1 MAIGN
6 RYISWSMTIIS
17 GGAFPH
23 VPNQRCPSS
32 TVVRIVNR
40 KPFSCPP
47 YVHVRTN
54 VQRTGRGYLQCY
66 KRYVISHKI
75 LSDIPIR
82 SLSQSDACCKHGIIQ
97 VCFNSLIQANPTP
110 LPPQEVQQEVH
121 PCIAMSDTRCNKRNS
136 SNPWRFCALC
146 SKCAEFIPL
155 FYVDGPH
162 RCDG

>member
-1 MAIGN
+1 ME
-6 RYISWSMTIIS
+6 YDHHFWWCLSPCTKSK
-17 GGAFPH
+17 
-23 VPNQRCPSS
+23 VPVLNSNSC
-32 TVVRIVNR
+32 VVNLSAARR
-40 KPFSCPP
+40 MFE
-47 YVHVRTN
+47 HVRTN

-75 LSDIPIR
+75 LSNIPIR

-97 VCFNSLIQANPTP
+97 VCFNSLIQANLTP

-121 PCIAMSDTRCNKRNS
+121 PCIAMNKRNS
-136 SNPWRFCALC
+136 SNPSRFCALC

-162 RCDG
+162 WCDG